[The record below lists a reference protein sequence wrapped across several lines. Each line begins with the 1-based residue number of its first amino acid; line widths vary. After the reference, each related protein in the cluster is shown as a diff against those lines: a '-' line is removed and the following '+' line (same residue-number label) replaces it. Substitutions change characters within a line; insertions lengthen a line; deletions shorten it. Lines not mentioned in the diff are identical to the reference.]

1 VIRGSYFKIVIGLAL
16 TLVVVSAIAIGL
28 ALWRLH
34 EDAISDATQA
44 SQNIATIL
52 AEQAS
57 NSSQAIELVLD
68 EIITEIHRRGSSDVA
83 NYEQDLRTKEIYDFL
98 KVRLSRLPQAEI
110 AAIVGN
116 NGILL
121 DTTREWPTPA
131 VDLSSRDYFQHFSS
145 ARDDGLF
152 VSEPTLSKVTGAWT
166 VYFSKRLTNADGQ
179 NLGVVVIG
187 IRPEAFLRTTT
198 AVISAIPGEVVVLL
212 RKDGTLLLRHPDPI
226 ERIGEKMPASSDWY
240 RLVRRGGGNY
250 RSPGF
255 FDGQPRWVS
264 VQPLQRYS
272 LVVDVSTSE
281 TQILAAWRTHAFMAV
296 ALSVIVEVCFALLL
310 RLLYRQ
316 FGRVLESEAK
326 LAEKSNELSL
336 ANARFD
342 AALSNM
348 SHGVA
353 MYDRDGCLMIHN
365 RKFEQLWG
373 SRGKDLCHG
382 APYPTP
388 TIVRQTASVEGGV
401 PPGAFLGRTELL
413 GGESRA
419 TVLELFDGK
428 SIRVTSDPMPDG
440 GWVTTHEDISEG
452 QRAQAKITHMAH
464 HDALTELSNR
474 ARFMSRLQ
482 ELIDNG
488 RRDDFAV
495 LLIDL
500 DHFKEVNDT
509 FGHLAGD
516 GLLRHVAERLNASI
530 SSGDLLARLGGDEF
544 AIVRGMDHSGVAGL
558 ESLAE
563 CILTSVHT
571 PYFIGSNEVSV
582 GLSIG
587 VAVACPGADD
597 PEQIMRHADL
607 ALYRAKAQGRNR
619 FRVFESQMEEEFQSR
634 QQMTRDLQDAIDRDE
649 LQVHYQPIVS
659 AATFEIQTM
668 EALARWSHPTH
679 GMVSPKL
686 FIELAEEAG
695 LIHVLGEWVLRRA
708 CLDAVAWPTRIK
720 VAVNVS
726 AIQISQGSLPN
737 IVASVLLDSGLP
749 PERLELEITESVLL
763 SDSGHALSIL
773 AALQS
778 SGVSIV
784 LDDFGTGYSSLSYL
798 KTFTFDKIKIDKSFI
813 DDISTSRG
821 CAAIIAAVTTL
832 ARGFDILTTAEGV
845 ETREQCELLRAAA
858 LSQMQGYLF
867 GKPAP
872 ASRWDFSRPL
882 LAA

>member
-1 VIRGSYFKIVIGLAL
+1 M
-16 TLVVVSAIAIGL
+16 
-28 ALWRLH
+28 
-34 EDAISDATQA
+34 
-44 SQNIATIL
+44 
-52 AEQAS
+52 
-57 NSSQAIELVLD
+57 
-68 EIITEIHRRGSSDVA
+68 
-83 NYEQDLRTKEIYDFL
+83 
-98 KVRLSRLPQAEI
+98 
-110 AAIVGN
+110 
-116 NGILL
+116 
-121 DTTREWPTPA
+121 
-131 VDLSSRDYFQHFSS
+131 
-145 ARDDGLF
+145 
-152 VSEPTLSKVTGAWT
+152 
-166 VYFSKRLTNADGQ
+166 
-179 NLGVVVIG
+179 IG
-187 IRPEAFLRTTT
+187 IRPAAFLRTTA

-226 ERIGEKMPASSDWY
+226 EGIGEKMPASSDWY
-240 RLVRRGGGNY
+240 RLVQSGGGNY
-250 RSPGF
+250 RSPAF
-255 FDGQPRWVS
+255 FDGQPRWVA
-264 VQPLQRYS
+264 VRPLQRYP

-281 TQILAAWRTHAFMAV
+281 NQILVAWRTHALMV
-296 ALSVIVEVCFALLL
+296 VVLTVIVEICFALLL

-316 FGRVLESEAK
+316 FGRLLESEAK
-326 LAEKSNELSL
+326 LAEKSNEFSL

-353 MYDRDGCLMIHN
+353 MYDRDGRIMIHN

-373 SRGKDLCHG
+373 PRGEDLRSG
-382 APYPTP
+382 ALSPKADIARPTG
-388 TIVRQTASVEGGV
+388 SVDAVAPPETFLDRTGL
-401 PPGAFLGRTELL
+401 PPGERR
-413 GGESRA
+413 SS
-419 TVLELFDGK
+419 VLELADGR
-428 SIRVTSDPMPDG
+428 SIRVTSDPMSDG

-452 QRAQAKITHMAH
+452 QRAQARIAHMAH
-464 HDALTELSNR
+464 HDALTGLSNR
-474 ARFMSRLQ
+474 ARFMSRLG
-482 ELIDNG
+482 ELIDDG

-495 LLIDL
+495 LLVDL

-516 GLLRHVAERLNASI
+516 GLLRHVAGRLSASI
-530 SSGDLLARLGGDEF
+530 GAGDLLARLGGDEF

-558 ESLAE
+558 RGMAE
-563 CILTSVHT
+563 RILTSVST
-571 PYFIGSNEVSV
+571 PYLIGSNEMSV

-587 VAVACPGADD
+587 VALACPGAED

-607 ALYRAKAQGRNR
+607 ALYRAKAEGRNR
-619 FRVFESQMEEEFQSR
+619 FRIFESEMEEEFQSR
-634 QQMTRDLQDAIDRDE
+634 QQLTRDLQDAIDGNE

-659 AATFEIQTM
+659 AATFEIQAM
-668 EALARWSHPTH
+668 EALARWPHPTR

-686 FIELAEEAG
+686 FIELAEKAG
-695 LIHVLGEWVLRRA
+695 LIHALGEWVLRRA
-708 CLDAVAWPTRIK
+708 CRDAVAWPTRIK

-726 AIQISQGSLPN
+726 AIQIAQKSFPN
-737 IVASVLLDSGLP
+737 IVAGVLLESGLP

-813 DDISTSRG
+813 DDIVTSRG
-821 CAAIIAAVTTL
+821 CAAIVAAATTL

-858 LSQMQGYLF
+858 LSQLQGYLF
-867 GKPAP
+867 GRPAP
-872 ASRWDFSRPL
+872 ASSWDFARPL